1 MVIKDEDLFFL
12 CEPSGDVPRGNA
24 DGLGLYYHDCRFL
37 NGYELRIAGAPPNA
51 LGSSSEGGFMA
62 AFELTNH
69 EIAPS
74 RGPAI
79 HKQRIGIRW
88 ERIVDARQHSL
99 RDLLTI
105 QNFSHEPMAF
115 PLTFAFQSAFDDVFT
130 IRGFHPGKHGR
141 LKKPAWRNGSL
152 TFAYA
157 GADRVHRAVRITF
170 DPVPTA
176 TMASTATVDIRLS
189 PGQKRQVCV
198 SLTIAESARAGTVRR
213 TATNRASA
221 RRVTRGVRRSTEE
234 WLGRYTRVTSDSR
247 LLNDVIDRSLRDL
260 RVLRSRLGHRHF
272 FAGGLPWYGA
282 LFGRDSLVTAL
293 ETLAYE
299 PGIAA
304 DTLRLLADYQGD
316 RVDAWRDEAPGK
328 ILHEL
333 RRGELAHLNEIPQT
347 PYYGSVDSTPL
358 FLVLIGQHAHWT
370 GDLTLFTELRHN
382 VERALAWIDKQI
394 QSTGSGYLTYQR
406 SSTGGL
412 GNQGWKDSGD
422 AIVNADGSLAT
433 APIAL
438 VEVQGYVYLAKLT
451 IADLYQRAGDAGTAE
466 RLRGEADALRVRFNR
481 DFWLR
486 DKGTYALALQASGK
500 PAAVESSNPG
510 QALWSGIAD
519 AAKARGVAA
528 SLMSPGMFSGW
539 GVRTLSAQERR
550 YNPVGYHLGTVW
562 PHDNAI
568 ITAGLRLYGF
578 DDAARRVCGAML
590 EAAGRFDHH
599 RLPETFCGFSR
610 DQFARPVGYPVAC
623 HPQAWAAGAAP
634 FMIERL
640 LGLTPRAFDRQ
651 LRIMRPRLPDGVN
664 AIELHQLRIGAASV
678 SLRFVR
684 TPRGHVAVD
693 VLDRSG
699 DIRVDVE
706 PDATTGAA

>member
-1 MVIKDEDLFFL
+1 MTTSSARTARRHARRPAHFPGSIAHAVVIKDEDLFFL

-451 IADLYQRAGDAGTAE
+451 IADLYRTRGRRGNGRASPRRSGRAARAIQPRLLAPRQADVRARSAGQRKTGRGRIVQPRSGTLVWHRRCREGARGRRELDVARDVQRVGRSHALGAGA
-466 RLRGEADALRVRFNR
+466 
-481 DFWLR
+481 
-486 DKGTYALALQASGK
+486 ALQ
-500 PAAVESSNPG
+500 PG
-510 QALWSGIAD
+510 WLSP
-519 AAKARGVAA
+519 RHGVAA
-528 SLMSPGMFSGW
+528 RQCHHHSRP
-539 GVRTLSAQERR
+539 
-550 YNPVGYHLGTVW
+550 PVG
-562 PHDNAI
+562 
-568 ITAGLRLYGF
+568 TASTMRR
-578 DDAARRVCGAML
+578 DACAARCWKPPNGSTTIGCRRHSADSRATSSHVPWAIRWR
-590 EAAGRFDHH
+590 AIRRRGR
-599 RLPETFCGFSR
+599 
-610 DQFARPVGYPVAC
+610 QAR
-623 HPQAWAAGAAP
+623 
-634 FMIERL
+634 R
-640 LGLTPRAFDRQ
+640 
-651 LRIMRPRLPDGVN
+651 
-664 AIELHQLRIGAASV
+664 
-678 SLRFVR
+678 
-684 TPRGHVAVD
+684 
-693 VLDRSG
+693 RS
-699 DIRVDVE
+699 
-706 PDATTGAA
+706 